1 MIKQG
6 IEDPD
11 IGVVVK
17 ALTDDNARPEFGYCS
32 LQSIDMAA
40 LLGWIE
46 GSRRNPDRF
55 QGEIECIEPTAARNA
70 DCFQQ
75 CPE

>member
-1 MIKQG
+1 MSVSPSILTRVLQPHRFESVAQMIKQG

-32 LQSIDMAA
+32 LQSINMTA
-40 LLGWIE
+40 LLCWI
-46 GSRRNPDRF
+46 
-55 QGEIECIEPTAARNA
+55 
-70 DCFQQ
+70 
-75 CPE
+75 